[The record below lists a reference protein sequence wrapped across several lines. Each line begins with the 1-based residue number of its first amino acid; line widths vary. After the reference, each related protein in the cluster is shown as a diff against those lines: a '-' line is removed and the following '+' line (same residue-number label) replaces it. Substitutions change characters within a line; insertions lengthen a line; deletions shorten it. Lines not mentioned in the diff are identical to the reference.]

1 MSNRFVRVFRE
12 IQDEI
17 KGPDGKMYYGWWNVA
32 AVFPCVIFI
41 FSTANMMLQLMYPA
55 VEDALNLTRA
65 EVVTI
70 YSVKS
75 GTAAIVAFGAGFLID
90 RWGVKTIL
98 YLCATMSMLGFVFF
112 HFVDGKWMWWLAGI
126 PLGFSSIPLLLATKT
141 LVARWFNR
149 RLGLALG
156 LAASATSISGMIF
169 PVIFAWL
176 IETFGWNNGLPIM
189 SLAILF
195 VVFPVVHF
203 IVKDAPTKDEVSREF
218 GNEVASPRT
227 FVKGRLIEESQGDGG
242 VPFSNILRKPVFW
255 VLCVVQFFIGFV
267 DQGFTQNVTPFLVKD
282 LGFTLTRV
290 AFTVSLSF
298 ILGFSSKIFFGWFFD
313 RYSLKGISLC
323 YVMIAFYISLAF
335 GIQGLV
341 TLIIFQLARGFAHGG
356 VLMEEPVVAKHTF
369 GPGHLGKILGT
380 FSSITA
386 LGLML
391 GPITVGWWY
400 GQAGN
405 TYYPAF
411 LTLVGIML
419 ACAAAMFL
427 IKPEYL
433 LRQKQE
439 QSELELAES

>member
-1 MSNRFVRVFRE
+1 MSNRFARVFRE
-12 IQDEI
+12 IQSEI

-41 FSTANMMLQLMYPA
+41 FFTTNQMLQLMYPA
-55 VEDALNLTRA
+55 VENALNLSRA
-65 EVVTI
+65 EVVSI
-70 YSVKS
+70 YSFKS
-75 GTAAIVAFGAGFLID
+75 ATAAIVAFAAGFLID
-90 RWGVKTIL
+90 RCGVKPIL
-98 YLCATMSMLGFVFF
+98 YICATMTGLGFIFF

-156 LAASATSISGMIF
+156 LAASATSISGMVF
-169 PVIFAWL
+169 PVFFAWL
-176 IETFGWNNGLPIM
+176 IETFGWNNGLPLM
-189 SLAILF
+189 SLPILF
-195 VVFPVVHF
+195 VVFPVVYYV
-203 IVKDAPTKDEVSREF
+203 VKDSPTQEEVSREF
-218 GNEVASPRT
+218 GNEAANPRT
-227 FVKGRLIEESQGDGG
+227 FVKGRLIEESGDETR
-242 VPFSNILRKPVFW
+242 PSFSNILNKPVFW
-255 VLCVVQFFIGFV
+255 ALCGVQFAIGFV
-267 DQGFTQNVTPFLVKD
+267 DQGFTQNVTPFLVTD

-298 ILGFSSKIFFGWFFD
+298 ILGFSSKIFFGWLFD
-313 RYSLKGISLC
+313 RYSLKGISFC

-335 GIQGLV
+335 GIQGMV

-369 GPGHLGKILGT
+369 GPNNLGKILGT

-386 LGLML
+386 LGLMT
-391 GPITVGWWY
+391 GPITIGWLY
-400 GQAGN
+400 GQAGG

-411 LTLVGIML
+411 LMLVGIML

-427 IKPEYL
+427 IKPEYRL
-433 LRQKQE
+433 QQ
-439 QSELELAES
+439 LAAKDSPA